1 MMENRAVTR
10 VPRTIK
16 ASERLVR
23 NIRDVAFTPYV
34 VDGKEIPGQS
44 FLQLDDTFP
53 QGSGFTL
60 YRMAPGSS
68 SQPHEHT
75 CHEQF
80 FVIEGEVIDNDGY
93 VYKPGD
99 FVLLKQGTQHFSTS
113 RTGATLAVFVR
124 EIEKEIP

>member
-1 MMENRAVTR
+1 MRKIEKTERR
-10 VPRTIK
+10 V
-16 ASERLVR
+16 A
-23 NIRDVAFTPYV
+23 NIDKTAFKPFV
-34 VDGKEIPGQS
+34 VDGKTIPGQS

-53 QGSGFTL
+53 EGTGFHI

-80 FVIEGEVIDNDGY
+80 LVLEGEVTDDDGY
-93 VYKPGD
+93 VYRQGD
-99 FVLLKQGTQHFSTS
+99 FVLLEAGTQHSSYS

-124 EIEKEIP
+124 TAEKNI

>member
-1 MMENRAVTR
+1 MENRAAAR
-10 VPRTIK
+10 APRKIE

-23 NIRDVAFTPYV
+23 NMRDAKFTPYV
-34 VDGKEIPGQS
+34 VDGKEVPGQS

-53 QGSGFTL
+53 EGAGFTL

-80 FVIEGEVIDNDGY
+80 FVIEGELIDNDGY
-93 VYKPGD
+93 VYRPGD
-99 FVLLKQGTQHFSTS
+99 FVLLKQGTQHFSTTK
-113 RTGATLAVFVR
+113 TGATLAVFVR
-124 EIEKEIP
+124 EVEKNI

>member
-1 MMENRAVTR
+1 MRKIEIT
-10 VPRTIK
+10 
-16 ASERLVR
+16 ERLVV
-23 NIRDVAFTPYV
+23 NIRKAAFKPFV
-34 VDGKEIPGQS
+34 IDGKTIDGQS

-53 QGSGFTL
+53 EGTGFHI

-80 FVIEGEVIDNDGY
+80 LVLEGEVSDNDGY

-99 FVLLKQGTQHFSTS
+99 FVLLKTGTQHSS
-113 RTGATLAVFVR
+113 HSKTGATLAVFVR
-124 EIEKEIP
+124 SAERNV